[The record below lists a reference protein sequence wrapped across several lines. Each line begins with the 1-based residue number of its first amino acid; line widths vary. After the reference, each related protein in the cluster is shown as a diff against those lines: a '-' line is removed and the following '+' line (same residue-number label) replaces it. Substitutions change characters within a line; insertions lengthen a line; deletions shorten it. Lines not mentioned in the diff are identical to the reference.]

1 MKLFNGKE
9 DSLYLTRK
17 QWTKLFVAF
26 SIMVLILYVAAMI
39 ASLCGSKYFIL
50 NYQNEQMD
58 RIESFL
64 REHQIYPLAV
74 WVFTT
79 IEFSVVITFVQLKL
93 PKWYY
98 MVPFYALAMIIS
110 ATIPTM
116 PVVFYTFYPF
126 AFHIIIPIIDQSIQ
140 NHKTKDKFSWKRYL
154 YCLLRLAIA
163 VVTVLILQAM
173 ILIIKAGYFDGQNHI
188 LSLSANFIYSIE
200 YDIALAVILFTILLV
215 YREKGDSKSWVTFQ
229 AHGSSSQTSMMP
241 LQKSNTKKN
250 LTKTQRN
257 KIRLLYVKLYL
268 SQLGAFLLV
277 MVLPFLLGKV
287 LEFLVMYV
295 AFCVARYILGFKY
308 SLHYKK

>member
-39 ASLCGSKYFIL
+39 ASLRGSKYFIL

-74 WVFTT
+74 WVLTT

-126 AFHIIIPIIDQSIQ
+126 S
-140 NHKTKDKFSWKRYL
+140 
-154 YCLLRLAIA
+154 
-163 VVTVLILQAM
+163 LIL
-173 ILIIKAGYFDGQNHI
+173 L
-188 LSLSANFIYSIE
+188 
-200 YDIALAVILFTILLV
+200 
-215 YREKGDSKSWVTFQ
+215 
-229 AHGSSSQTSMMP
+229 
-241 LQKSNTKKN
+241 
-250 LTKTQRN
+250 
-257 KIRLLYVKLYL
+257 
-268 SQLGAFLLV
+268 
-277 MVLPFLLGKV
+277 
-287 LEFLVMYV
+287 
-295 AFCVARYILGFKY
+295 
-308 SLHYKK
+308 